1 MHKVWGKVGDSM
13 VVKITRK
20 AKNVI
25 DRDRKVFLT
34 TTREAYPFVADH
46 GEGDYS
52 YDIEGNKFLDFAS
65 YISVYN
71 IGINANAMVRN
82 AIKAQVDKLMHAAF
96 TDYYSELP
104 VKFGENLIKMFPA
117 GFGKLFLSNSGT
129 EANEAAIKFAQ
140 LFTKRSYSI
149 AFYGAFHGRTKGS
162 LGLTASKSIQRQN
175 FGPFPNT
182 IHVPFAYCYRCPF
195 NLSYPGCG
203 FACVDYIKKYPL
215 SKEVSPKEVAAFFV
229 EPIQGEGGYVVPP
242 LDYFKEIKKITEDNG
257 ILFVADEVQSGYM
270 RTGKFLALDNFGVK
284 ADIYT
289 MAKSL
294 GAGLPIGATVVSKEL
309 GDIPS
314 GSHANTF
321 GGNLVSVAAAL
332 ASLKFIMKN
341 KRKLEIGVK
350 RKGRYMLKR
359 LKEMESKYEIVGDAR
374 GIGLMLAIEIVKD
387 KKSKT
392 PGIKEREKIL
402 TESFYN
408 GLLLLPAGESTIRII
423 PPLTIS
429 DSNIEKG
436 LNILENAVKSANAS
450 H

>member
-1 MHKVWGKVGDSM
+1 MA
-13 VVKITRK
+13 VKITKRIK
-20 AKNVI
+20 DI
-25 DRDRKVFLT
+25 IERDKRIFLT
-34 TTREAYPFVADH
+34 TTRESYPFVADH

-52 YDIEGNKFLDFAS
+52 FDVEGNKFLDFAS

-71 IGINANAMVRN
+71 IGINANASVRK

-104 VKFGENLIKMFPA
+104 VEFGEELIRMFPK

-140 LFTKRSYSI
+140 LFTKRTNI
-149 AFYGAFHGRTKGS
+149 LAFYGAFHGRTKGALS
-162 LGLTASKSIQRQN
+162 LTASKSIQRAN
-175 FGPFPNT
+175 FGPFSGVV
-182 IHVPFAYCYRCPF
+182 HVPFAYCYRCPF

-215 SKEVSPKEVAAFFV
+215 SKELSPKEVSAFFI
-229 EPIQGEGGYVVPP
+229 EPIQGEGGYIVPP
-242 LDYFKEIKKITEDNG
+242 QDYFKEIKKITEDNG
-257 ILFVADEVQSGYM
+257 MLLVADEVQSGYM
-270 RTGKFLALDNFGVK
+270 RTGKFLALDNFGVT

-294 GAGLPIGATVVSKEL
+294 GAGLPIGATIVSKSL

-332 ASLKFIMKN
+332 ASIKFVSRN
-341 KRKLEIGVK
+341 KRRLESEVK
-350 RKGRYMLKR
+350 RKGRHMLKR

-374 GIGLMLAIEIVKD
+374 GIGLMQAIEIVRD

-392 PGIKEREKIL
+392 PGVKEREKIL
-402 TESFYN
+402 EEAFDN
-408 GLLLLPAGESTIRII
+408 GLLLMPAGESSIRII
-423 PPLTIS
+423 PPITIS
-429 DSNIEKG
+429 DSNMEKG
-436 LNILENAVKSANAS
+436 LDILERAVKSANS
-450 H
+450 GKQ

>member
-1 MHKVWGKVGDSM
+1 MA
-13 VVKITRK
+13 VKITKRIK
-20 AKNVI
+20 DI
-25 DRDRKVFLT
+25 IERDRRIFLT
-34 TTREAYPFVADH
+34 TTREPYPFVADH

-52 YDIEGNKFLDFAS
+52 FDVEGNKFLDFAS

-71 IGINANAMVRN
+71 IGINANASVRK

-104 VKFGENLIKMFPA
+104 VEFGEELIRMFPK

-140 LFTKRSYSI
+140 LFTKRTNI
-149 AFYGAFHGRTKGS
+149 LAFYGAFHGRTKGALS
-162 LGLTASKSIQRQN
+162 LTASKSIQRAN
-175 FGPFPNT
+175 FGPFSGVV
-182 IHVPFAYCYRCPF
+182 HVPFAYCYRCPF

-215 SKEVSPKEVAAFFV
+215 SKELSPKEVSAFFI
-229 EPIQGEGGYVVPP
+229 EPIQGEGGYIVPP
-242 LDYFKEIKKITEDNG
+242 QDYFKEIKKITEDNG
-257 ILFVADEVQSGYM
+257 MLLVADEVQSGYM
-270 RTGKFLALDNFGVK
+270 RTGKFLALDNFGVT

-294 GAGLPIGATVVSKEL
+294 GAGLPIGATIVSKSL

-332 ASLKFIMKN
+332 ASIKFISRN
-341 KRKLEIGVK
+341 KRRLESEVK
-350 RKGRYMLKR
+350 RKGRHMLKR

-374 GIGLMLAIEIVKD
+374 GIGLMQAIEIVRD
-387 KKSKT
+387 KKSKI
-392 PGIKEREKIL
+392 PGVKEREKIL
-402 TESFYN
+402 EEAFDN
-408 GLLLLPAGESTIRII
+408 GLLLMPAGESSIRII
-423 PPLTIS
+423 PPITIS
-429 DSNIEKG
+429 DSNMEKG
-436 LNILENAVKSANAS
+436 LDILERAVKSANS
-450 H
+450 GKQ